1 MDSTLPGVLLT
12 GASGFVG
19 RNFIKAASGRFRLF
33 CVARRSMEEAGVQ
46 PEANLRWL
54 QVDIA
59 DRDKLLG
66 NVQRLRD
73 YGGIDYVVNLA
84 GYYDFTNEEH
94 PEYLRTNVGG
104 TRNMLDLAKE
114 LGVRRFVFASS
125 QAACRFGVTVTEET
139 PADATI
145 PYARSKR
152 AGEELVRQYA
162 QWVPGAIVRIAAVY
176 SDWCEY
182 PPLYTMLNNWCSGKF
197 FESHIL
203 AGHGRSAIPYV
214 HVQDLVQLFLR
225 ILEKSRELEQL
236 CVFNGGPDGAVS
248 HLELFNIATHFYYNT
263 PRRPFFTPRWLLT
276 PMVTAK
282 QLLCH
287 FQGKEPFERLW
298 MLDYVD
304 QQLVADSSRTRS
316 LLGWKT
322 TPRKAI
328 TRRLVFLIE
337 NMKKNPDLWR
347 SWNEA
352 MLVRSGDR
360 PHLVLHDLLC
370 DALAAARDDV
380 VDTITAQL
388 LDRDAV
394 VESITA
400 QTIDAEQPQ
409 GQASC
414 VRALRAMDRRVA
426 HSFIRLL
433 YQLIV
438 TVMRTSNRPMMQQYA
453 HTIAFLPVSA
463 GFENGLVSRSLFV
476 IGELLIERFRSRP
489 KFRQLT
495 SKAEDYITMTIHMAI
510 DQIEDQVELARL
522 QSPLL
527 LEELKKMPPP
537 ADNHRLELVVTQLE
551 ELCNEAVAGH
561 SWTSPTVKE

>member
-33 CVARRSMEEAGVQ
+33 CVARRSMEEAGIQ
-46 PEANLRWL
+46 PDANVRWL

-73 YGGIDYVVNLA
+73 NGGIDYVVNLA
-84 GYYDFTNEEH
+84 GYYDFSNQEH
-94 PEYLRTNVGG
+94 PEYVRTNVWG

-125 QAACRFGVTVTEET
+125 QAACRFGVVVTEET
-139 PADATI
+139 PADAAI

-152 AGEELVRQYA
+152 AGEELVREYA

-197 FESHIL
+197 LESHLL
-203 AGHGRSAIPYV
+203 AGRGRSAIPYI

-225 ILEKSRELEQL
+225 ILEKSKELEPL

-248 HLELFNIATHFYYNT
+248 HLELFNIATHFYYNNA
-263 PRRPFFTPRWLLT
+263 RKPFFAPRWLLA
-276 PMVTAK
+276 PMIMAQQV
-282 QLLCH
+282 LCH
-287 FQGKEPFERLW
+287 LQGKEPFERLW

-304 QQLVADSSRTRS
+304 QQLVADSSRTRR
-316 LLGWKT
+316 LLGWKP
-322 TPRKAI
+322 TPRKTI

-380 VDTITAQL
+380 VDTITEQL

-400 QTIDAEQPQ
+400 QAIDAEQPQ

-426 HSFIRLL
+426 HSFIKLL

-438 TVMRTSNRPMMQQYA
+438 AVMQTSNRPMMQQYA

-476 IGELLIERFRSRP
+476 IGELLVERFRSRL

-495 SKAEDYITMTIHMAI
+495 AKADDYITMTIHMAI
-510 DQIEDQVELARL
+510 DQIEDQIELARL

-537 ADNHRLELVVTQLE
+537 TDNSRLEKVVSQLE

>member
-54 QVDIA
+54 QVDIGE
-59 DRDKLLG
+59 RDKMLG
-66 NVQRLRD
+66 NAQWLRD

-84 GYYDFTNEEH
+84 GYYDFTNQEH
-94 PEYLRTNVGG
+94 PEYVRTNVEG
-104 TRNMLDLAKE
+104 TRNILDLAKE

-125 QAACRFGVTVTEET
+125 QAACRFGEVVTEET
-139 PADATI
+139 PPDATI

-152 AGEELVRQYA
+152 AGEDLVRQYA

-182 PPLYTMLNNWCSGKF
+182 PPLYTMINNWCSGKF
-197 FESHIL
+197 IESHIL
-203 AGHGRSAIPYV
+203 AGRGRSAIPYI

-225 ILEKSRELEQL
+225 ILEKSKELEPL
-236 CVFNGGPDGAVS
+236 CVLNGGPDGAVS
-248 HLELFNIATHFYYNT
+248 HLELFNIATHFYYNAA
-263 PRRPFFTPRWLLT
+263 RKPFFAPRWLLT
-276 PMVTAK
+276 PMILAQ

-287 FQGKEPFERLW
+287 LRGKEPFERLW
-298 MLDYVD
+298 MLEYVD
-304 QQLVADSSRTRS
+304 QQLVADSSRTRR
-316 LLGWKT
+316 LLGWKP
-322 TPRKAI
+322 TPRKTIA
-328 TRRLVFLIE
+328 RRLVFIIE
-337 NMKKNPDLWR
+337 NMKQNRDLWR

-352 MLVRSGDR
+352 MLVKGGDR
-360 PHLVLHDLLC
+360 PHIVLHDLLC
-370 DALAAARDDV
+370 DALSVARDDV

-388 LDRDAV
+388 LGRDAV
-394 VESITA
+394 VKSITA
-400 QTIDAEQPQ
+400 QAINAEQPQ

-414 VRALRAMDRRVA
+414 VRALQAMDRRVA
-426 HSFIRLL
+426 HSFLKLL

-453 HTIAFLPVSA
+453 HTIAFLPMSA
-463 GFENGLVSRSLFV
+463 GFENGLVSRSLFILGV
-476 IGELLIERFRSRP
+476 LLIEQFRSRP
-489 KFRQLT
+489 KFKQLT
-495 SKAEDYITMTIHMAI
+495 AKAEDYITMTIHLAI
-510 DQIEDQVELARL
+510 DQIEDQIELARL

-527 LEELKKMPPP
+527 LEELKNMPPP
-537 ADNHRLELVVTQLE
+537 DDNHRLESIVVQLE
-551 ELCNEAVAGH
+551 EICNEAVAGH
-561 SWTSPTVKE
+561 SWSCPTVKE

>member
-1 MDSTLPGVLLT
+1 MDSTRPGVLLT

-19 RNFIKAASGRFRLF
+19 RNFIKAATGKFRLF

-73 YGGIDYVVNLA
+73 YGGVDYVVNLA
-84 GYYDFTNEEH
+84 GYYDFTNQEH
-94 PEYLRTNVGG
+94 AEYVRTNVWG

-125 QAACRFGVTVTEET
+125 QAACRFGVVVTEET
-139 PADATI
+139 SPDADI

-152 AGEELVRQYA
+152 AGEELVREYA
-162 QWVPGAIVRIAAVY
+162 PGVPGAIVRIAAVY

-197 FESHIL
+197 LESHLL
-203 AGHGRSAIPYV
+203 AGRGRSAIPYV

-225 ILEKSRELEQL
+225 ILEKSDDLEPL

-248 HLELFNIATHFYYNT
+248 HLELFNIATQFFYNAV
-263 PRRPFFTPRWLLT
+263 RKPFFAPTWLLK
-276 PMVTAK
+276 PMIAA
-282 QLLCH
+282 QYALCH
-287 FQGKEPFERLW
+287 LQDKEPFERLW

-316 LLGWKT
+316 QLGWKP

-337 NMKKNPDLWR
+337 NMKKNPELWR

-352 MLVRSGDR
+352 MLVRGGER

-370 DALAAARDDV
+370 DALESARDDMV
-380 VDTITAQL
+380 NTIMAQV

-394 VESITA
+394 AESITA

-409 GQASC
+409 GRVSC
-414 VRALRAMDRRVA
+414 MRALQALDREVA

-438 TVMRTSNRPMMQQYA
+438 SVLRTRNRPMMQQYA
-453 HTIAFLPVSA
+453 HTISFLPMTS
-463 GFENGLVSRSLFV
+463 GFENGLVSRSLFI
-476 IGELLIERFRSRP
+476 IGELLIEQFRSRP

-495 SKAEDYITMTIHMAI
+495 AKAEDYVTMTIHMAI
-510 DQIEDQVELARL
+510 DQIEDQIELARL

-537 ADNHRLELVVTQLE
+537 ADNRRLETVVAQLE
-551 ELCNEAVAGH
+551 ELCREAVAGH